1 MKLHLPLGL
10 LASLMACFST
20 VHLTV
25 SSATDLTP
33 PAVTADS
40 IAFIGDSITNGSAY
54 RQSIFKNFIDNK
66 VTFKGVGEKT
76 SGEFDYLGQRY
87 DGKNSGYTSWTAS
100 DLAGTTASCPNFGGG
115 PGHAYLANWL
125 GLTDV
130 KQGGVAGYTGP
141 TYNPATALIMAGTND
156 FATYAQKLPDG
167 TASTAATLNAFVQSS
182 YTEMIAQLKK
192 ANPNVKIYI
201 AGAPVRSGGGA
212 YPLPTTGAYTGSN
225 YYDVSSITYK
235 AMADIENQKK
245 LGYTFIDTNRGIE
258 GVNHRPDECAFALS
272 DGLHPNAQGALI
284 IAGNMARAMGT
295 GQRNAGLARKA
306 ASTYAG
312 KINMGSA
319 PSVTGTAWI
328 KQTSGGKDSFLVNSA
343 SPSYYQ
349 QSWSATPATGFS
361 CELSLQM
368 FAAGANNS
376 LTINLG
382 SGANNG
388 QLNIFEDKISW
399 GTSTLYAA
407 SNLGQVNDFRISYI
421 GATGG
426 AANGYYVWLNGIL
439 IGEALAGGAGG
450 SFNGLQIGNVSG
462 SSITYAGI
470 TNIVWDTT
478 GAFAS
483 DYSSLK
489 GTAGATDQ
497 FGSEHL
503 TGFDVLPVPAV
514 PGEVTVSLTTATATW
529 TSTLLGA
536 TAWTEGNSAKIS
548 ARAEGTTLEVKDGTR
563 TVSGLTL
570 TAGSLIIT
578 GDGLSMA
585 GVTSILSTATGSTL
599 TLANRSITGAS
610 IALTN
615 AGTLNLNVDTTLS
628 LASMTN
634 TGVLNIGNGT
644 KNANLIYTPKVTKD
658 AAFNAAGTINIASGS
673 SLAVTGTNG
682 QTITMNGLAG
692 TGTLEYTSGGDSQDN
707 KLVIGGDTAKGL
719 TLKLNTGA
727 FILGLNNEDFSA
739 KVGEICLNG
748 AQLYTGGNNRTFNN
762 KMSITTS
769 SKINTWGGNFTFSGN
784 FTQAVGT
791 TLTIGNEWHVGNFTF
806 TGSNI
811 ALSNLSV
818 DISNFTINTSGSF
831 VSNDLN
837 FANGRATLMT
847 VSGTGNTSINGVLSQ
862 GANAGSLVKSN

>member
-10 LASLMACFST
+10 LASLMACFAA

-40 IAFIGDSITNGSAY
+40 IAFIGDSITDGSAY

-66 VTFKGVGEKT
+66 VTFKGVGEKA
-76 SGEFDYLGQRY
+76 SGWFDYLGQRY
-87 DGKNSGYTSWTAS
+87 DGKNSGHSSWTAS
-100 DLAGTTASCPNFGGG
+100 DLAGTTASCSDAGE
-115 PGHAYLANWL
+115 GHAYLANWL

-156 FATYAQKLPDG
+156 FATYAQTLPDG
-167 TASTAATLNAFVQSS
+167 SASTAATLNAFVQSS

-201 AGAPVRSGGGA
+201 AGAPVRSGGSS

-382 SGANNG
+382 SGTNNG

-692 TGTLEYTSGGDSQDN
+692 TGTLEYTSGGTSTNN
-707 KLVIGGDTAKGL
+707 KLIIGGDATKGL
-719 TLKLNTGA
+719 TLKLNTGVIVLEPDSDDGA
-727 FILGLNNEDFSA
+727 KNFVE
-739 KVGEICLNG
+739 KVGDICLNG
-748 AQLYTGGNNRTFNN
+748 VDLYTAGTFNIAN
-762 KMSITTS
+762 TMQVVQTSTITT
-769 SKINTWGGNFTFSGN
+769 WGNSLTLSGN
-784 FTQAVGT
+784 ITSVAGT
-791 TLTIGNEWHVGNFTF
+791 TLNINE
-806 TGSNI
+806 SY
-811 ALSNLSV
+811 LSNKITLSGANMQFSNLRV
-818 DISNFTINTSGSF
+818 DAELLINTSGSF
-831 VSNDLN
+831 VANDLK
-837 FANGRATLMT
+837 FA
-847 VSGTGNTSINGVLSQ
+847 
-862 GANAGSLVKSN
+862 